1 MREIKACKNYAR
13 LLSCLYG
20 TRIYVGNDCAVK
32 KRVFY
37 WEVCWIKKKLLY
49 LHSNSRLQ
57 FCNT

>member
-37 WEVCWIKKKLLY
+37 WEVCWIKKKIIIFAF
-49 LHSNSRLQ
+49 Q
-57 FCNT
+57 FEITVL